1 MSQDVPH
8 EERRSTSLILL
19 ILGLVFIILLVGGGF
34 ATLIVSKQRQMRQ
47 QQMAAEAEMRY
58 MMQLEYARAQA
69 AAQAQF
75 VDEVELQ
82 KERKALNPGQ
92 FQEQELSQLLLDALA
107 IRGQARNAAEN
118 GDFLSAAAGFREAQR
133 ILDKAVRQKPKHPDL
148 REQQLTTLIDTAE
161 FFAGLVP
168 RRQIS
173 YEDRLAAQT
182 LADKAVSVLRLK
194 FEWANPDESLTRIRQ
209 VEFATGPEIVPPP
222 RKQ

>member
-8 EERRSTSLILL
+8 AERRSTSLIWL
-19 ILGLVFIILLVGGGF
+19 ILGVVFVILLVVGGF
-34 ATLIVSKQRQMRQ
+34 AMLIVTKQRQARKE
-47 QQMAAEAEMRY
+47 QMAAEEVMRA

-75 VDEVELQ
+75 ATEEELRR
-82 KERKALNPGQ
+82 ENKALNPGQ
-92 FQEQELSQLLLDALA
+92 LQEQELAQLLLDAIS
-107 IRGQARNAAEN
+107 IRGQARIAAES
-118 GDFLSAAAGFREAQR
+118 GDFLNAATGFREAQR
-133 ILDKAVRQKPKHPDL
+133 VLDKAVRQKPKHLDL
-148 REQQLTTLIDTAE
+148 REQQLTTLIETAE

-173 YEDRLAAQT
+173 YEDRLVAQT
-182 LADKAVSVLRLK
+182 LADKAVSVLRLS